1 MPKIRVVV
9 ADDHP
14 FVVIGVRASLALH
27 ENIEVVGEA
36 TGPQSLMRLLES
48 QPCDV
53 LVTDLTMPEAGG
65 APAEDGLRLM
75 RRIRQNWPQI
85 RIIVLT
91 SLTNAGILRSIM
103 TDGVSGVLNKT
114 GSMEELATAVRTVGY
129 GRSYVSKSIL
139 ATLAE
144 AGSEASEM
152 TVVPRL
158 SPRETEVVGL
168 FVSGLSISEIA
179 RRLDRNVRT
188 VSRQKRDAMLKLGV
202 SNDPGLFAFVRAHGM
217 A

>member
-14 FVVIGVRASLALH
+14 FVLIGVRASLALH
-27 ENIEVVGEA
+27 ENVEVVGEA

-53 LVTDLTMPEAGG
+53 LVTDLTMPEAG

-75 RRIRQNWPQI
+75 RRIRQRWPQI

-114 GSMEELATAVRTVGY
+114 GSMEELATAVRTVSY

>member
-1 MPKIRVVV
+1 MPKLRVVV

-14 FVVIGVRASLALH
+14 FVVIGVRAALALH
-27 ENIEVVGEA
+27 ETIEIVGEA
-36 TGPQSLMRLLES
+36 NGPQSLMRLLET

-53 LVTDLTMPEAGG
+53 LVTDLTMPEAG
-65 APAEDGLRLM
+65 APPEDGLRLM
-75 RRIRQNWPQI
+75 RRIRAAWPQI

-158 SPRETEVVGL
+158 SPRETEVLGL

-179 RRLDRNVRT
+179 QRLDRNVRT

-217 A
+217 S

>member
-36 TGPQSLMRLLES
+36 TGPQSLMRLLET

-53 LVTDLTMPEAGG
+53 LVTDLTMPEPGG
-65 APAEDGLRLM
+65 VPAEDGLRLM

-202 SNDPGLFAFVRAHGM
+202 SNDPGLFAFMRAHGM

>member
-1 MPKIRVVV
+1 MPKLRVVV

-14 FVVIGVRASLALH
+14 FVVIGVRAALALH
-27 ENIEVVGEA
+27 ETIEVVGDA
-36 TGPQSLMRLLES
+36 NGPQSLMRLLET

-53 LVTDLTMPEAGG
+53 LVTDLTMPEGG

-75 RRIRQNWPQI
+75 RRIREAWPQI

-103 TDGVSGVLNKT
+103 TDGVSGVINKT
-114 GSMEELATAVRTVGY
+114 GSMEELATAVRTVGC

-144 AGSEASEM
+144 AGSEAGEM

>member
-1 MPKIRVVV
+1 MAKIRVIV

-27 ENIEVVGEA
+27 DGIEVVGDA
-36 TGPQSLMRLLES
+36 SGPQSLIRLLEAT
-48 QPCDV
+48 PCDV
-53 LVTDLTMPEAGG
+53 LVTDLTMPEAGT
-65 APAEDGLRLM
+65 PAEDGLRLM
-75 RRIRQNWPQI
+75 RRIRQTWPAI

-91 SLTNAGILRSIM
+91 GVTNAAILRSIM
-103 TDGVSGVLNKT
+103 TDGVAGVLNKT
-114 GSMEELATAVRTVGY
+114 GSMDELAAAVRTVGY
-129 GRSYVSKSIL
+129 GRPYVSKSIL
-139 ATLAE
+139 VTLAE

-152 TVVPRL
+152 TAPPRL
-158 SPRETEVVGL
+158 SPRETEVLGL

-188 VSRQKRDAMLKLGV
+188 VSRQKRDAMVKLGV
-202 SNDPGLFAFVRAHGM
+202 SNDPGLFAFIRAHGM

>member
-14 FVVIGVRASLALH
+14 FVLIGVRASLALH
-27 ENIEVVGEA
+27 ENVEVVGEA

-53 LVTDLTMPEAGG
+53 LVTDLTMPEAG

-75 RRIRQNWPQI
+75 RRIRQHWPQI

-114 GSMEELATAVRTVGY
+114 GSMEELATAVRTVSY

>member
-1 MPKIRVVV
+1 MSKIRVVV

-27 ENIEVVGEA
+27 ENVEIVGEA
-36 TGPQSLMRLLES
+36 TGPQSLMRLLEI

-53 LVTDLTMPEAGG
+53 LVTDLTMPEAG

-75 RRIRQNWPQI
+75 RRIRQRWPQI

-114 GSMEELATAVRTVGY
+114 GSMEELATAVRTVSY
-129 GRSYVSKSIL
+129 GRSYVSNSIL

-202 SNDPGLFAFVRAHGM
+202 SNDPGLFAFMRAHGI

>member
-14 FVVIGVRASLALH
+14 FVLIGVRASLALH
-27 ENIEVVGEA
+27 ENVEVVGEA

-53 LVTDLTMPEAGG
+53 LVTDLTMPEAG

-75 RRIRQNWPQI
+75 RRIRQHWPQI

-114 GSMEELATAVRTVGY
+114 GSMEELATAVRTVSY

-144 AGSEASEM
+144 AGSEVSEM
-152 TVVPRL
+152 TVGPRL

>member
-1 MPKIRVVV
+1 MAKIRVIV

-27 ENIEVVGEA
+27 EGIEVVGDA
-36 TGPQSLMRLLES
+36 NGPQSLIRLLEAT
-48 QPCDV
+48 PCDV
-53 LVTDLTMPEAGG
+53 LVTDLTMPEAGT
-65 APAEDGLRLM
+65 PAEDGLRLM
-75 RRIRQNWPQI
+75 RRIRQTWPAI

-91 SLTNAGILRSIM
+91 GVTNAAILRSIM
-103 TDGVSGVLNKT
+103 TDGVAGVLNKT
-114 GSMEELATAVRTVGY
+114 GSMDELAAAVRTVGY
-129 GRSYVSKSIL
+129 GRPYVSKSIL
-139 ATLAE
+139 VTLAE

-152 TVVPRL
+152 TAMPRL
-158 SPRETEVVGL
+158 SPRETEVLGL

-188 VSRQKRDAMLKLGV
+188 VSRQKRDAMVKLGV
-202 SNDPGLFAFVRAHGM
+202 SNDPGLFAFIRAHGM

>member
-27 ENIEVVGEA
+27 ETIEVVGEA
-36 TGPQSLMRLLES
+36 NGPQSLMRLLER

-53 LVTDLTMPEAGG
+53 LVTDLTMPEAG

-75 RRIRQNWPQI
+75 RRIRQSWPQI

-114 GSMEELATAVRTVGY
+114 GSMEELATAVRTVSY

-202 SNDPGLFAFVRAHGM
+202 SNDPGLFAFMRAHGM